1 MKKLI
6 KISLGVLAGILIL
19 MQFFRIDKTNPPI
32 DSAITFQ
39 QIEQPPTTVSEIL
52 KTSCYDCH
60 SHQTEYPW
68 YSNIAPVSLILQNH
82 IVEGREH
89 LNFSTWGNY
98 PASERSEL
106 LEEAIEEIEENKM
119 PLYDYLWLHADAKLT
134 ASKKAELINWLK
146 GNKNLETSSHK
157 SHDEEREDED

>member
-1 MKKLI
+1 MKKSI
-6 KISLGVLAGILIL
+6 KITIGVLAGIFIL
-19 MQFFRIDKTNPPI
+19 MQFFRIDKTNPPV

-39 QIEQPPTTVSEIL
+39 QIEQPPTTVSKIL

-68 YSNIAPVSLILQNH
+68 YSNIAPVSWILQNH
-82 IVEGREH
+82 VVEGREH

-106 LEEAIEEIEENKM
+106 LEEAIEEIEEGEM
-119 PLYDYLWLHADAKLT
+119 PMNNYLWLHADAKLT
-134 ASKKAELINWLK
+134 ASKKSELINRLK
-146 GNKNLETSSHK
+146 GNKNLEISNFES
-157 SHDEEREDED
+157 DEEEIEGED